1 MTDLIANLRSN
12 STLRV
17 SLKYRTGLALHH
29 LLAAG
34 RSAAR
39 VKTIE
44 DANRDQPYGPF
55 WDEILQNSIVVATLT
70 VASLEAYANDLW
82 FENTFLK
89 DKLSNEAC
97 QKISELVEK
106 NDILGKFDLVLAIST
121 GKKLNYGI
129 EPVQSVNVLNALR
142 NALVHFRPEWSDEQ
156 DKHKKVAD
164 KLAGKFKVSPF
175 LEKNEPIFPRAWA
188 SKDFSRWALKV
199 TVDFLDHFC
208 AEAKMK
214 NPFESFLSQL
224 EQLSEGVFS
233 IKPSNN

>member
-1 MTDLIANLRSN
+1 M
-12 STLRV
+12 
-17 SLKYRTGLALHH
+17 
-29 LLAAG
+29 
-34 RSAAR
+34 
-39 VKTIE
+39 
-44 DANRDQPYGPF
+44 
-55 WDEILQNSIVVATLT
+55 
-70 VASLEAYANDLW
+70 
-82 FENTFLK
+82 
-89 DKLSNEAC
+89 
-97 QKISELVEK
+97 
-106 NDILGKFDLVLAIST
+106 
-121 GKKLNYGI
+121 
-129 EPVQSVNVLNALR
+129 NVLNALR